1 MSDLE
6 IISESKETIEQSPEK
21 DNPEQKFYDSKYRYV
36 TFISGHPLKLK
47 AKTQIAYD
55 MQNQFKHLTKEE
67 INKELAQYF

>member
-6 IISESKETIEQSPEK
+6 IISESKETIEHSFDRISERL
-21 DNPEQKFYDSKYRYV
+21 FSKYRYV

-67 INKELAQYF
+67 INKELGSIFLK